1 MSLALSTLLYEW
13 RRYLAAVIALAVAGL
28 LVLSMAGMFA
38 GMVKSFA
45 APVDHSPAEI
55 MILPPEANSLFDHNS
70 GQPRRLIPSIY
81 RDPDVLEVQ
90 ALNFS
95 WGFWSN
101 FPRPGHP
108 DKASGVQVI
117 IIDAIPG
124 SVTLP
129 TDLGADVIEALQQ
142 PLSVAIDRSSFGRL
156 GVSLGEKAKING
168 RTVWVRAT
176 TTGYASMFNAM
187 VFMSRQTA
195 RLLGLW
201 SDGPRVG
208 PLVVKIRNPP
218 EARRVVAQLN
228 AMSGGKYKAWS
239 REELA
244 AATQKSMLQNGGIA
258 VMVGFAVVVGAF
270 IGIVITWQTL
280 RGAVLANAREFAS
293 LRAVGVS
300 MGSLR
305 RVVME
310 LSLWVGIAGLGLT
323 AALAA
328 LVWVLANGFGVPMDN
343 PPFLVIPVAIS
354 QLGVAVLAGT
364 LSLGVL
370 KKSQPMDLLR

>member
-28 LVLSMAGMFA
+28 LVLSMTGMFA
-38 GMVKSFA
+38 GMVKSFT
-45 APVDHSPAEI
+45 APVARSPAEI
-55 MILPPEANSLFDHNS
+55 MILPPEANSLWDHNS

-90 ALNFS
+90 ALNFN

-101 FPRPGHP
+101 FPRPGRP
-108 DKASGVQVI
+108 EKGSGVQVI
-117 IIDAIPG
+117 IIDPIPG
-124 SVTLP
+124 AVTLP
-129 TDLGADVIEALQQ
+129 TDLGPEVMDALQQ
-142 PLSVAIDRSSFGRL
+142 PFAVAIDRTSFGRL
-156 GVSLGEKAKING
+156 GVAPGDQAKING
-168 RTVWVRAT
+168 RAVWVRAT
-176 TTGYASMFNAM
+176 TTGYGSMFNAK

-201 SDGPRVG
+201 SDGARVG
-208 PLVVKIRNPP
+208 ALVVKIRNPL
-218 EARRVVAQLN
+218 EVQRVVAQLN
-228 AMSGGKYKAWS
+228 AISHGQYKAWS

-244 AATQKSMLQNGGIA
+244 AATQKSELQNGGIA

-280 RGAVLANAREFAS
+280 QGAVLANIREFAS

-300 MGSLR
+300 MRSLR

-310 LSLWVGIAGLGLT
+310 LSFWVGIAGLTLT
-323 AALAA
+323 AALTAV
-328 LVWVLANGFGVPMDN
+328 VWQLARSFGIQMDY
-343 PPFLVIPVAIS
+343 PPFIVVPVAIS
-354 QLGVAVLAGT
+354 LLIVAIVAGT

-370 KKSQPMDLLR
+370 RKSQPMDLLR